1 MAMERSSD
9 YLNVICSRDSET
21 KPVEQRSPGGTTFCL
36 KRTHPLGLM
45 DDDVQRSFLPSIL
58 CTYGDTLEI
67 PHWDLSTT
75 MLASTIPTSHQL
87 LLQLELFSPPKD
99 PQSAFG

>member
-45 DDDVQRSFLPSIL
+45 DDDV
-58 CTYGDTLEI
+58 
-67 PHWDLSTT
+67 
-75 MLASTIPTSHQL
+75 
-87 LLQLELFSPPKD
+87 
-99 PQSAFG
+99 